1 MEKKLNYSK
10 IPREEFL
17 SLNLKELKATSPNS
31 LNTKLILSK
40 GENETTPMTQR
51 IIKPWLVSLSKQ
63 IFVSRNKIGESLL
76 QNCRHGFLLDDPNI
90 IKSRFYVDYHR
101 LHDPALKRYYNS
113 VPVRNR
119 LKKLGLVNSED
130 DAECTPK
137 ELVEYLEYLD
147 RNLTVLKAHTAL
159 KEVNAL
165 EMLRRKFACFL
176 FEMSF

>member
-1 MEKKLNYSK
+1 MDKKLEFSK

-17 SLNLKELKATSPNS
+17 SLNLKELRTSSPHS

-40 GENETTPMTQR
+40 GENETVPMTQR

-63 IFVSRNKIGESLL
+63 IFISRSKIGHSLL
-76 QNCRHGFLLDDPNI
+76 QNCRHGFHLDDPNM

-119 LKKLGLVNSED
+119 LKKLGLVNSQD

-147 RNLTVLKAHTAL
+147 RNLSVLKAHTAAKKVIAYEFSWKNL
-159 KEVNAL
+159 HAL
-165 EMLRRKFACFL
+165 NF
-176 FEMSF
+176 